1 MEGPANTLNYMFAGY
16 IVIFGAMI
24 LYIASLALRFQH
36 LRQEEKML
44 REVDEE

>member
-1 MEGPANTLNYMFAGY
+1 MEGPANTLNYMIAGY

-24 LYIASLALRFQH
+24 LYITSLALRFQH

-44 REVDEE
+44 LEEDKE